1 MHRSRTSLNRD
12 HKLAL
17 ALLCRHE
24 ARLHGSH
31 RSNGSQGFQGFQGSQ
46 GKTHTRETSV

>member
-31 RSNGSQGFQGFQGSQ
+31 GSHRSSGSNGSHGS
-46 GKTHTRETSV
+46 